1 MSHACP
7 PGPSAVRVS
16 APADRAAERAA
27 PVGFGHLSADLL
39 GVSPA
44 QLRDVRLLSGL
55 LIAAAGAAGFA
66 AIAVPHVRELPTGGV
81 SGWLELD
88 DCHLS
93 VHAFPD
99 RGLLLLD
106 VLSLATHD
114 GRKAL
119 DVFTRR
125 LAPREVRSELRQR
138 G

>member
-1 MSHACP
+1 MSASP
-7 PGPSAVRVS
+7 
-16 APADRAAERAA
+16 DRAAGRAPERA
-27 PVGFGHLSADLL
+27 PVVGFGHLTADFL
-39 GVSPA
+39 GVAPT

-66 AIAVPHVRELPTGGV
+66 AIAAPHVRELPSGGV
-81 SGWLELD
+81 AGWLQLD
-88 DCHLS
+88 DCHLAL
-93 VHAFPD
+93 HAFPD
-99 RGLLLLD
+99 RELLLLD

-125 LAPREVRSELRQR
+125 LRAREVRSELRQR